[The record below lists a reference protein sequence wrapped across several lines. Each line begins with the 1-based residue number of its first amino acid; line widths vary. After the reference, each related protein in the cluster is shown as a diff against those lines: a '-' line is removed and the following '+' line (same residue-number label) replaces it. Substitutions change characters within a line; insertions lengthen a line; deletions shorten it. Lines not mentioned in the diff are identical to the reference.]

1 MRASARH
8 ALCDPRGEMSFPTV
22 LAHIVARTGVAIWHH
37 RFAWLTSL
45 VVAAGV
51 GMYQFGYAGPVAPA
65 STLSASS
72 DCADAAMDAVAKVD
86 DEAAHAAYD
95 CLAPTMRRGGEQ
107 EFVKSLHDRG
117 DLPSGKVDRVGDKRQ
132 SDGSRIVFYTIEA
145 AGQVVGY
152 IVYLDADGK
161 VEKIE

>member
-1 MRASARH
+1 
-8 ALCDPRGEMSFPTV
+8 MSFSTV
-22 LAHIVARTGVAIWHH
+22 LAHIVARIGAALWRH
-37 RFAWLTSL
+37 RLTWLTCL

-51 GMYQFGYAGPVAPA
+51 GVYSLGYAGPSSPA
-65 STLSASS
+65 ASLAANS
-72 DCADAAMDAVAKVD
+72 DCADTAMGAVAKVD
-86 DEAAHAAYD
+86 DQAAHAAYN
-95 CLAPTMRRGGEQ
+95 CLAPTMRHGGEQ

-145 AGQVVGY
+145 GGQVVGY
-152 IVYLDADGK
+152 IVYLDANGK